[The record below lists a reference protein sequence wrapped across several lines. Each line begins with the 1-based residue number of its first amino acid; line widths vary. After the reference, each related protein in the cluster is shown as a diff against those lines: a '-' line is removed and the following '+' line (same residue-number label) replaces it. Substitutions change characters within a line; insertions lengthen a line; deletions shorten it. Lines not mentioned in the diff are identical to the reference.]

1 MLSISIENYQS
12 CNITN
17 TNIQFYN
24 TFAILQIT
32 VAFLQLSSFLNENA
46 DIIQLMRMNTGKA
59 KNDFYIFVY
68 ISHTE
73 N

>member
-1 MLSISIENYQS
+1 MLSISIENYQLH
-12 CNITN
+12 NITKAN
-17 TNIQFYN
+17 VQFYN
-24 TFAILQIT
+24 TVAILQIT
-32 VAFLQLSSFLNENA
+32 VAFLQLLSFLNKNA

-68 ISHTE
+68 LSYKE

>member
-1 MLSISIENYQS
+1 MLSISIENYQLH
-12 CNITN
+12 N
-17 TNIQFYN
+17 TAKTYTQFYN
-24 TFAILQIT
+24 TCAILQIT
-32 VAFLQLSSFLNENA
+32 VTFLQLLFFLMNNA

-68 ISHTE
+68 LIYKV

>member
-1 MLSISIENYQS
+1 MLSISIENYQLR
-12 CNITN
+12 NITKA
-17 TNIQFYN
+17 NIQFYN

-32 VAFLQLSSFLNENA
+32 VAFLQLLLFSMKNA

-68 ISHTE
+68 LSYKE

>member
-1 MLSISIENYQS
+1 MLSISKENYQL
-12 CNITN
+12 CNITKAN
-17 TNIQFYN
+17 VQFYN
-24 TFAILQIT
+24 TVAILQIT
-32 VAFLQLSSFLNENA
+32 VAFLQLLFFLMKNA

-68 ISHTE
+68 LSYKE